1 MNIITSKPI
10 IVAGS
15 QNDDYSNLKGGDP
28 KEDILAFQN
37 WAVSKGYIQNEM
49 ANGKWNVDTDKAY
62 DNYGKVYESEKGGK
76 FRFDLLPSI
85 KSLTETKTGYPSAG
99 DGKTLPTL
107 EANAERPKSENK
119 GIGLWGWVG
128 IGAGVL
134 VLGVIA
140 YKISKY
146 KNN

>member
-10 IVAGS
+10 IVASS

-37 WAVSKGYIQNEM
+37 WAVLKGYIPNEK
-49 ANGKWNVDTDKAY
+49 ANGKWNIDTDKAY
-62 DNYGKVYESEKGGK
+62 DNYGKIYESEKGGK

-85 KSLTETKTGYPSAG
+85 KSLTDTKTGYPSAG

-107 EANAERPKSENK
+107 DKNAIRPNPPATTNRKK
-119 GIGLWGWVG
+119 WLWIGL
-128 IGAGVL
+128 GVL
-134 VLGVIA
+134 VAGVVVYSIT
-140 YKISKY
+140 KSKN
-146 KNN
+146 K

>member
-10 IVAGS
+10 IVASS

-37 WAVSKGYIQNEM
+37 WAVSKGYIQNGM
-49 ANGKWNVDTDKAY
+49 ANGRWNVDTDKAY
-62 DNYGKVYESEKGGK
+62 DNYGKVYESEKGGM

-107 EANAERPKSENK
+107 DKNAIRPNPPATSNK
-119 GIGLWGWVG
+119 RIWIWVG
-128 IGAGVL
+128 VGILAVAVGYT
-134 VLGVIA
+134 I
-140 YKISKY
+140 YKSKN
-146 KNN
+146 K